1 MNYIIPILALILAII
16 TIHMIYIQIETNQHK
31 IRLQSY
37 NAKTENQFHQIAIQL
52 NEIQNKM
59 ALRK

>member
-16 TIHMIYIQIETNQHK
+16 TVHLIHIRIENNQHK
-31 IRLQSY
+31 IQLQKY